1 MRKSTQAG
9 KPPHLAWK
17 KGFVIN
23 LQVWRILT
31 APEAQKMLKIRYSS
45 ALPYA
50 ETEAKSGLLTYGQT
64 GNPNQKR
71 NIATCFL
78 ASYHRN

>member
-1 MRKSTQAG
+1 MQKSTQAG
-9 KPPHLAWK
+9 KPPPCMEERFCH
-17 KGFVIN
+17 N

-45 ALPYA
+45 ALSYA

-64 GNPNQKR
+64 GNPNQKQ